1 MSTYTSR
8 IELEDGAVVAW
19 IDRDGY
25 QMIRQPH
32 HPNAFNNE
40 PWATEAEALA
50 WADATIVDLEE
61 NEARQAQQVAD
72 QEAAAARAIE
82 DSAKLAEMYEVI
94 KAIQTKLG

>member
-8 IELEDGAVVAW
+8 TELEDGAVVAW

>member
-1 MSTYTSR
+1 MSIYTSR
-8 IELEDGAVVAW
+8 TELEDGAVVAW

-32 HPNAFNNE
+32 HPNAFNNQ
-40 PWATEAEALA
+40 PWASEAEALA
-50 WADATIVDLEE
+50 WADATIADLEA
-61 NEARQAQQVAD
+61 NEARQAQQIAD

-82 DSAKLAEMYEVI
+82 DSTKLAEMYEAI

>member
-1 MSTYTSR
+1 MSIYTSR
-8 IELEDGAVVAW
+8 TELENGSVVAW

-40 PWATEAEALA
+40 PWTSEAEALA
-50 WADATIVDLEE
+50 WADATIVDLEA
-61 NEARQAQQVAD
+61 NEAKQAQQIAD
-72 QEAAAARAIE
+72 QEAAAARAVE
-82 DSAKLAEMYEVI
+82 DSAKLAEMYEAI

>member
-8 IELEDGAVVAW
+8 TELENGEVVAW

-40 PWATEAEALA
+40 PWASEVEALA
-50 WADATIVDLEE
+50 WADATIADLEA
-61 NEARQAQQVAD
+61 NEARQAQQIAD
-72 QEAAAARAIE
+72 QEAAAARAAE
-82 DSAKLAEMYEVI
+82 DSAKLAEMYEAI
-94 KAIQTKLG
+94 KAIQAKLG

>member
-8 IELEDGAVVAW
+8 TELEDGAVVAW
-19 IDRDGY
+19 INRDGF

-40 PWATEAEALA
+40 PWSSEAEALA
-50 WADATIVDLEE
+50 WADATIADLEE
-61 NEARQAQQVAD
+61 NEARQAQQIAD

-82 DSAKLAEMYEVI
+82 DSAKLAEMYEAI

>member
-40 PWATEAEALA
+40 PWATEAQALA
-50 WADATIVDLEE
+50 WADATIADLEA